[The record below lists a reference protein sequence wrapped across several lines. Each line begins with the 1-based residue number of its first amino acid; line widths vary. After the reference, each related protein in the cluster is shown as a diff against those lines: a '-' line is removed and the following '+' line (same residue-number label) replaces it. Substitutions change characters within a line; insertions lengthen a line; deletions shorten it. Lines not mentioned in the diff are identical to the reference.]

1 MTEDRIE
8 DFAKVLV
15 DRAAEI
21 EEGDNVYLSAYST
34 DVMPLFDEVRKQI
47 IKKGAFPHE
56 HLIYD
61 SQLGRAGMDYDW
73 LKHASEEQLST
84 VSEAKKK
91 ELEEMDV
98 YISIGGRDN
107 ERELNGVDPEKISLR
122 KREAKVLSEMRSEL
136 RWVLTRYPTDSLA
149 QNANMP
155 TEEFEDF
162 VFSSVVDVDWE
173 ELEERNERIKE
184 VFDEADKV
192 RIVSED
198 TDITMSLKDREGVAA
213 NGSHNIPDGEVFYAP
228 HKESLEG
235 EIRFTYPGVKQ
246 GNEVRGVWLKFENGE
261 VVDYSAETNEEYL
274 KEQLETDEGSSY
286 IGELGIGTNRQ
297 IDRFVNE
304 IGFDEKIGGT
314 IHMALGRAFDECVG
328 DDEEPN
334 DSAIHWDI
342 VKDLRQPE
350 GDGGKIIVDGEV
362 VQEDGDWVF
371 Q

>member
-8 DFAKVLV
+8 KFAEVLV
-15 DRAAEI
+15 DRAAEV
-21 EEGDNVYLSAYST
+21 EEGEYVYLSAYST

-47 IKKGAFPHE
+47 IRKGAYPHE

-73 LKHASEEQLST
+73 LENATEEQLSH

-107 ERELNGVDPEKISLR
+107 ERELNGVSPDKISLR
-122 KREAKVLSEMRSEL
+122 KREAKVLSELRSQM
-136 RWVLTRYPTDSLA
+136 RWVLTRYPTDALA
-149 QNANMP
+149 QNAGMP
-155 TEEFEDF
+155 TQEFEEF
-162 VFSSVVDVDWE
+162 VFSSVVDVDWD
-173 ELEERNERIKE
+173 ELEERNRRIKE
-184 VFDEADKV
+184 VFDDADEV
-192 RIVSED
+192 RIVSKD
-198 TDITMSLKDREGVAA
+198 TDITMSLEDREGVAA

-228 HKESLEG
+228 LRESLEG
-235 EIRFTYPGVKQ
+235 EIKFTYPGVKQ
-246 GNEVRGVWLKFENGE
+246 GNEVRGVWLKFENGK
-261 VVDYSAETNEEYL
+261 VVDFSAESNEDYL
-274 KEQLETDEGSSY
+274 AEQLETDEGSKY

-314 IHMALGRAFDECVG
+314 IHMALGKAFEDCVNE
-328 DDEEPN
+328 DEEPN

-342 VKDLRQPE
+342 VKDLRKPE

-362 VQEDGDWVF
+362 VQKNGEWVF
-371 Q
+371 